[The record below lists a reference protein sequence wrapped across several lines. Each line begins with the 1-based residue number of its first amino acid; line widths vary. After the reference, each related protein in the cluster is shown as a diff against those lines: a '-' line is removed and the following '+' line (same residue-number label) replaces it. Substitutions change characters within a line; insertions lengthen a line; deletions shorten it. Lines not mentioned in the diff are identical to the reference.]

1 MYVDK
6 QACVWAV
13 FTTFNFARRPRF
25 SRLGVLISQ
34 IKTAGYLYNITMTKM
49 QPTDRGRSFVYDTI
63 AEAAVTH
70 ISYVNKS
77 NRLYKQHHRDKNAI
91 DWTWVYIFGKIG
103 AVSFTILLLRQL
115 WASIYY
121 RNKSNRVHKQH
132 YHDKKAIKWMWC
144 VYFKGYAGPP
154 STLPA
159 SVNTWRPTIAKLIDC
174 DRLYA
179 IRALL
184 YYSYSD
190 CERN

>member
-6 QACVWAV
+6 QAFVWAV

-77 NRLYKQHHRDKNAI
+77 KRLCKQQNRDKNAI
-91 DWTWVYIFGKIG
+91 NWTWVYIFGKVG
-103 AVSFTILLLRQL
+103 AVSWQKGNQMNVVRIFLRL
-115 WASIYY
+115 W
-121 RNKSNRVHKQH
+121 
-132 YHDKKAIKWMWC
+132 
-144 VYFKGYAGPP
+144 PP
-154 STLPA
+154 RTLPA
-159 SVNTWRPTIAKLIDC
+159 DVNTWRPTIAKLFDC